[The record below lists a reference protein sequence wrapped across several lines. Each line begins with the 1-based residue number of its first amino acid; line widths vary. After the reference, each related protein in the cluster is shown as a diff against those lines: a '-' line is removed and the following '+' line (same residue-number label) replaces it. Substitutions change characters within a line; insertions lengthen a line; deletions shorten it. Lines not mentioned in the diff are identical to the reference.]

1 MEYVNKQPIHA
12 GLSGDKKY
20 SAQSKDGRKV
30 LLRYTDITQYD
41 KKKAE
46 FERMQTAFAQGVPM
60 CEPIGLFCED
70 GQVCQA
76 LGWCEGANLEEML
89 PVFTKEQQYEAGCKA
104 GKILRAIHRV
114 PAPEGLADWYE
125 RYWGQN
131 ALRVEGFRKSGVQIE
146 GSDRVLRFVEE
157 NREILRG
164 RPQCLHHGDFHAG
177 NIICAPDGRL
187 SVIDWETIDY
197 ENWGDPWEEFNRL
210 GNTALHAPYAA
221 GMVRGYF
228 DGEPPEEFWRVLA
241 LYLCAGALMLVSWA
255 YHLQKDELP
264 GTVRNM
270 RDLIENYD
278 GMKTVV
284 PKWYR

>member
-1 MEYVNKQPIHA
+1 MEFIKRNPVSA
-12 GLSGDKKY
+12 GLSGDRKF
-20 SAQSKDGRKV
+20 AAETAEGRKV
-30 LLRYTDITQYD
+30 LLRYSDIGRYD
-41 KKKAE
+41 NKKRE
-46 FERMQTAFAQGVPM
+46 FERMKLAFAQGVPM
-60 CEPIGLFCED
+60 SEPIALLCEGD
-70 GQVCQA
+70 TVCQV
-76 LGWCEGANLEEML
+76 LGWCEGKNLEEIL
-89 PVFTKEQQYEAGCKA
+89 PTISAQRQFDAGLKA
-104 GKILRAIHRV
+104 GKILRKIHFV
-114 PAPEGLADWYE
+114 PAPNNLPDWYE
-125 RYWGQN
+125 RYWSQN
-131 ALRVEGFRKSGVQIE
+131 APRIEGFRKSGVQIE
-146 GSDRVLRFVEE
+146 GSDKVLRFVEE

-177 NIICAPDGRL
+177 NIICAPDGSL

-264 GTVRNM
+264 GAVRNM